1 MPDPNKKLD
10 DINITGI
17 TPTANDSIQAYMHQ
31 VIPDA
36 AKGQINS
43 LNPDLLNDAKKSHEL
58 TGDMTYEDFK
68 NASNSL
74 GLDNR
79 TDLMK
84 HLTGKTPKDLNFIKR
99 GVLNTF
105 VDMDKQ
111 LKKGGQFPD
120 HNNDGDITQADIYQ
134 EKVKRGTIQKE
145 FGGDVKGIGGWSGKS
160 VPGMIKG
167 RHK

>member
-84 HLTGKTPKDLNFIKR
+84 HLTGKTPKDL
-99 GVLNTF
+99 
-105 VDMDKQ
+105 
-111 LKKGGQFPD
+111 
-120 HNNDGDITQADIYQ
+120 ADIYQ